1 MDTNTPSI
9 TPAHEPFAGTEA
21 AIRTVLDDRAAASR
35 SKDAEGI
42 VAKSTPDMIAYT
54 LAPPLKIEPSIAGLK
69 AWLNTWKGGL
79 IYEMRDLAIEAG
91 DEVAF
96 ATSLVRM
103 GGEKTSGA
111 KAVLWQRVTTGF
123 RKISGVWWI
132 VHEHAS
138 VPFYMDGSLKAAV
151 DLEP

>member
-9 TPAHEPFAGTEA
+9 IPARESASAET
-21 AIRTVLDDRAAASR
+21 AIRRVLNERAAAFR
-35 SKDAEGI
+35 AKDAEGI

-54 LAPPLKIEPSIAGLK
+54 LAPPLKVEPSIAGLR
-69 AWLNTWKGGL
+69 AWLGTWKGGL
-79 IYEMRDLAIEAG
+79 IYEMRDVCIEAG

-96 ATSLVRM
+96 ATSFVRM
-103 GGEKTSGA
+103 GGEKTSGD

>member
-1 MDTNTPSI
+1 M
-9 TPAHEPFAGTEA
+9 A
-21 AIRTVLDDRAAASR
+21 A
-35 SKDAEGI
+35 
-42 VAKSTPDMIAYT
+42 
-54 LAPPLKIEPSIAGLK
+54 
-69 AWLNTWKGGL
+69 
-79 IYEMRDLAIEAG
+79 

-103 GGEKTSGA
+103 GGEKTNGA
-111 KAVLWQRVTTGF
+111 KALLWQRVTTGF

>member
-1 MDTNTPSI
+1 MDTSTPSLI
-9 TPAHEPFAGTEA
+9 PAHEPSAAAQA
-21 AIRTVLDDRAAASR
+21 AIRKVLDDRAAAFR
-35 SKDAEGI
+35 TKDAEGI

-54 LAPPLKIEPSIAGLK
+54 LAPPLKIEPTIAGLK

-79 IYEMRDLAIEAG
+79 IYEMRDVSIEAG

-96 ATSLVRM
+96 ATSFVRM
-103 GGEKTSGA
+103 GGEKTSGTQ
-111 KAVLWQRVTTGF
+111 AVLWQRVTTGF

>member
-1 MDTNTPSI
+1 MDTKIPSI
-9 TPAHEPFAGTEA
+9 VPAREPTANAEA
-21 AIRTVLDDRAAASR
+21 AIRKVLDERAAAFR
-35 SKDAEGI
+35 ARDAEGI
-42 VAKSTPDMIAYT
+42 VARSTPGMIAYT
-54 LAPPLKIEPSIAGLK
+54 LAPPLKTEPTIAGLK
-69 AWLNTWKGGL
+69 AWLQTWKGGL
-79 IYEMRDLAIEAG
+79 IYEMRDLCIEAG

-103 GGEKTSGA
+103 GGEKTDGQ
-111 KAVLWQRVTTGF
+111 KTVLWQRVTTGL

>member
-1 MDTNTPSI
+1 MDTNIPSI
-9 TPAHEPFAGTEA
+9 VPAREPAASAEA
-21 AIRTVLDDRAAASR
+21 AIRKLLDDRAAAFR
-35 SKDAEGI
+35 AKDAEGI

-54 LAPPLKIEPSIAGLK
+54 LAPPLKTEPTLAGLK
-69 AWLNTWKGGL
+69 AWLKTWKGGL
-79 IYEMRDLAIEAG
+79 IYEIRDLNIDAG
-91 DEVAF
+91 DEIAF

-103 GGEKTSGA
+103 GGEKTDGV

-132 VHEHAS
+132 VHEHTS